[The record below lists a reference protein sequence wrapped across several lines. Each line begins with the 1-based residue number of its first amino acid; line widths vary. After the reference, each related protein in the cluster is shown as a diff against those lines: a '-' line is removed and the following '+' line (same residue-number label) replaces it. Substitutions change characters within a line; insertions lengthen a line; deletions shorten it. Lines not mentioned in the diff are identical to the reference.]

1 MNRYCQRTI
10 SISHQVFV
18 IARSTLSG
26 LSSFYPCPY
35 TVISQQNC
43 HSDSAK
49 CKQGHIIALMKI
61 LQGLAISYR
70 VKMKVLTI
78 SYTTPGPP
86 PTVPQLP
93 CSLTLLPTA
102 SLPPSP
108 TMDRSARIVCKFAEV
123 FCALMRVCS
132 IWGLHNWVSLNPLQ
146 DFSPHSTPR
155 CTQNR
160 LEKVL
165 RKCPLWSRC
174 GDGIAAAEEGAQTIL
189 FYLSCLRDE
198 ISSETLQNCHRSS
211 VSSFKV
217 IFTLKYNIIQKSVR
231 IMHFHKINTSV

>member
-78 SYTTPGPP
+78 SYKTPGPP

-108 TMDRSARIVCKFAEV
+108 TMDHYC
-123 FCALMRVCS
+123 
-132 IWGLHNWVSLNPLQ
+132 SLN
-146 DFSPHSTPR
+146 TPG
-155 CTQNR
+155 Q
-160 LEKVL
+160 
-165 RKCPLWSRC
+165 
-174 GDGIAAAEEGAQTIL
+174 
-189 FYLSCLRDE
+189 FLSCSLGLE
-198 ISSETLQNCHRSS
+198 HSSPRIHRACSLLTS
-211 VSSFKV
+211 NLILVRSF
-217 IFTLKYNIIQKSVR
+217 L
-231 IMHFHKINTSV
+231 TSLF